1 MRANGSEVSYS
12 KIICTYG
19 YSLISLIPAVI
30 ISSLQIEYLNTLI
43 LILSVTLSATLIIST
58 FWEEIGKF
66 EKNKKYLSLGLIIL
80 FQVILFLSVK
90 FYFIVM
96 LN

>member
-1 MRANGSEVSYS
+1 MRANGSEISYS

-30 ISSLQIEYLNTLI
+30 ISSLQIEYINTLI
-43 LILSVTLSATLIIST
+43 LLISILLSSTIILST
-58 FWEEIGKF
+58 FWEEISKF

-80 FQVILFLSVK
+80 FQIILFLSVK